1 MWLSLVSSG
10 LKMANANPIFSS
22 FNAGELSPTLD
33 GRVDLQKYGSG
44 CKKMENFL
52 PLVQGPARRRSGTYF
67 AEEVKDS
74 NDRTWLLPFEFSE
87 SQAYILEFGD
97 RYIRFFTNYGQVQTG
112 TLSAWVTS
120 TAYAVGDLVAQ
131 GGVNYYCQVAHTSG
145 TFSTDLSAGNWYAL
159 TGTVY
164 EIPTPYTLAD
174 LTASNNTLRLR
185 WVQSAD
191 VIYIV
196 HPNYPPKKLSRFSAT
211 RWTLTN
217 IEFFGGPF
225 EDVDPDAAIT
235 VYGSAETGS
244 ITLTASAA
252 LFASSD
258 VGSLFL
264 LEQKSL
270 DGIAQW
276 EVAKTITAG
285 ARRRSDGK
293 TYEALT
299 SGTTGTVKPL
309 HSAGAVYDGDPGVQW
324 AFRDPGYGWV
334 KITGFTSSTVV
345 SATVLSRLPSG
356 AVGSGNATNRWAF
369 GKWSSTRGWPSQVTF
384 FRERLCFATEQD
396 IDLSVAG
403 DYENFADRDDGGQV
417 VADQA
422 ISVEV
427 ASGQV
432 NKVEW
437 LAPSDGLLIGTAGA
451 EFVLGEVTTDQPLG
465 PDNVKIT
472 QQSTY
477 GSRSV
482 IPLLVG
488 ESVLFIQRAGQKL
501 RELIYDFGQNG
512 FKSSDLTVLA
522 EHITFGGV
530 TSLAYQQEPHSI
542 IWLVRDDGQLLGFTF
557 NREQDVLG
565 WHRHIL
571 GGSGVVESIATIPS
585 PFGDQDDLWMI
596 VKRTIDGVTKRYV
609 EYLWTDF
616 DEDSSIE
623 DAFFVDSGLTY
634 DGSPVTTL
642 SGLDHLDGEEVA
654 ILADGATHPNRTV
667 ASGEIT
673 LQLPASVVHVGLPF
687 GSTLKTMRP
696 EAGATSGTAQGKTKR
711 ITDVKI
717 RFLATLGAKAGPDE
731 NTLDEI
737 QFRSGSDQMDAPPPV
752 FTGDKEIEWP
762 NGYDSDGFIVVKQEQ
777 PLPMTVVAIMP
788 ELQTQE

>member
-1 MWLSLVSSG
+1 MP
-10 LKMANANPIFSS
+10 KAAPIQSS
-22 FNAGELSPTLD
+22 FNAGELSPILE
-33 GRVDLQKYGSG
+33 GRVDLQKYSSG
-44 CKKMENFL
+44 CKKLQNFI

-67 AEEVKDS
+67 VEEVKDS
-74 NDRTWLLPFEFSE
+74 ADRTWLIPFEFSE
-87 SQAYILEFGD
+87 TQAYVLEFGD
-97 RYIRFFTNYGQVQTG
+97 RYIRFYTNYGQVLAG
-112 TLSAWVTS
+112 TVSAWVTS
-120 TAYAVGDLVAQ
+120 TAYAVGDLASNS
-131 GGVNYYCQVAHTSG
+131 GTKYYCTEAHTSG
-145 TFSTDLSAGNWYAL
+145 TFATDLAAGKWYAL
-159 TGTVY
+159 TGDVY
-164 EIPTPYTLAD
+164 EIPTPYTLSD
-174 LTASNNTLRLR
+174 LTASNGTIRLR

-191 VIYIV
+191 VVYIV
-196 HPNYPPKKLSRFSAT
+196 HPNHPPKKLSRFGAT

-217 IEFFGGPF
+217 IDFLGGPF
-225 EDVDPDAAIT
+225 EDIDPDSTIT
-235 VYGSAETGS
+235 VYASAETGS
-244 ITLTASAA
+244 VTLTASAN
-252 LFASSD
+252 LFVASD

-264 LEQKSL
+264 MEQKSL
-270 DGIAQW
+270 DGIPQW
-276 EVAKTITAG
+276 EVNKTIA
-285 ARRRSDGK
+285 AADRRRSDGK

-299 SGTTGTVKPL
+299 AGTTGTVKPI
-309 HSAGAVYDGDPGVQW
+309 HSTGAVYDGDPGVQW
-324 AFRDPGYGWV
+324 QFRDPGYGWV
-334 KITGFTSSTVV
+334 KITGYTNATTVTATVV
-345 SATVLSRLPSG
+345 SRLPSG

-369 GKWSSTRGWPSQVTF
+369 GKWSVGRGWPSQIAF
-384 FRERLCFATEQD
+384 FRERLCFATDQD

-403 DYENFADRDDGGQV
+403 DYENFSDRDDGGQV

-422 ISVEV
+422 ISIEV

-482 IPLLVG
+482 LPLQVG

-501 RELIYDFGQNG
+501 RELTYDFGQNG

-530 TSLAYQQEPHSI
+530 TSMAYQQEPHSI
-542 IWLVRDDGQLLGFTF
+542 IWLVKANGELIGFTF

-571 GGSGVVESIATIPS
+571 GGDGAVESVATIPS

-596 VKRTIDGVTKRYV
+596 VRRTIDGVTKRYI
-609 EYLWTDF
+609 EYLWIDF
-616 DEDSSIE
+616 DEDSSVE

-642 SGLDHLDGEEVA
+642 SGLNHLEGEEVA
-654 ILADGATHPNRTV
+654 ILADGSTHPNRTV
-667 ASGEIT
+667 DSGSIT
-673 LQLPASVVHVGLPF
+673 LQREASVVHVGLPYD
-687 GSTLKTMRP
+687 SILQTMRP
-696 EAGATSGTAQGKTKR
+696 EAGSSDGTAQGKTKR
-711 ITDVKI
+711 ITDVII
-717 RFLATLGAKAGPDE
+717 RFLATIGAKAGPDE

-737 QFRSGSDQMDAPPPV
+737 QFRRGSDPMNAPPPV
-752 FTGDKEIEWP
+752 FTGDKEVEWP
-762 NGYDSDGFIVVKQEQ
+762 NGYDTDGFVVIKQEQ

-788 ELQTQE
+788 QLHTQDK

>member
-1 MWLSLVSSG
+1 
-10 LKMANANPIFSS
+10 MAKAAPIQSS
-22 FNAGELSPTLD
+22 FNAGELSPTLE

-44 CKKMENFL
+44 CKKLQNFI

-67 AEEVKDS
+67 VEEIKTS
-74 NDRTWLLPFEFSE
+74 ADRTWLLPFEFSE
-87 SQAYILEFGD
+87 TQAYVLEFGNQ
-97 RYIRFFTNYGQVQTG
+97 YIRFYTNYGQVLTG
-112 TLSAWVTS
+112 TVTAWATG
-120 TAYAVGDLVAQ
+120 TAFIVGDLRSS
-131 GGVNYYCQVAHTSG
+131 GGVNYYCAIAHTSG
-145 TFSTDLSAGNWYAL
+145 TFATDLAAGRWYAL
-159 TGTVY
+159 TGSVY
-164 EIPTPYTLAD
+164 EIPTPYTLSD
-174 LTASNNTLRLR
+174 LTASNGTLRLR

-191 VIYIV
+191 VVYIV
-196 HPNYPPKKLSRFSAT
+196 HPNHPPKKLSRFGAT
-211 RWTLTN
+211 RWTLTD
-217 IEFFGGPF
+217 IEFDGGPF
-225 EDVDPDAAIT
+225 EDIDPDSAIT

-252 LFASSD
+252 LFVASD

-270 DGIAQW
+270 DGIPQW

-285 ARRRSDGK
+285 NRRRSDGK

-299 SGTTGTVKPL
+299 GGTTGTVKPI
-309 HSAGAVYDGDPGVQW
+309 HSTGAVYDGDPGVQW
-324 AFRDPGYGWV
+324 QFRDPGYGWV
-334 KITGFTSSTVV
+334 KITAFTNSTTVT
-345 SATVLSRLPSG
+345 ATVISRLPSG

-369 GKWSSTRGWPSQVTF
+369 GKWSAGRGWPSQVTF
-384 FRERLCFATEQD
+384 FRERLCFATGQD

-432 NKVEW
+432 NKIEW
-437 LAPSDGLLIGTAGA
+437 LAPSDGLLIGTAGG

-522 EHITFGGV
+522 EHITFGAV

-542 IWLVRDDGQLLGFTF
+542 IWLAKTNGELLGFTF

-565 WHRHIL
+565 WHRHRI
-571 GGSGVVESIATIPS
+571 GGEGIVESIVTIPS

-609 EYLWTDF
+609 EYLWIDF
-616 DEDSSIE
+616 DEDSIID

-642 SGLDHLDGEEVA
+642 SGLNHLEGEEVA

-667 ASGEIT
+667 DSGSIT
-673 LQLPASVVHVGLPF
+673 LQRPASVVHVGLPYD
-687 GSTLKTMRP
+687 SILQTMRP
-696 EAGATSGTAQGKTKR
+696 EAGAQDGTAQGKTKR
-711 ITDVKI
+711 ITDVII

-737 QFRSGSDQMDAPPPV
+737 QFRRGSDPMNAPPPI

-762 NGYDSDGFIVVKQEQ
+762 NGYDTDGFVVIKQDQ

-788 ELQTQE
+788 QLHTQDK

>member
-1 MWLSLVSSG
+1 MP
-10 LKMANANPIFSS
+10 KAIPIQSS

-33 GRVDLQKYGSG
+33 GRVDLQKYSSG
-44 CKKMENFL
+44 CKKLENL
-52 PLVQGPARRRSGTYF
+52 IPLVQGPARRRSGTYF
-67 AEEVKDS
+67 VEEVKESD
-74 NDRTWLLPFEFSE
+74 DRTWLVPFEFSE
-87 SQAYILEFGD
+87 TQAYILEFGD
-97 RYIRFFTNYGQVQTG
+97 EYIRFYTNYGQVLTG
-112 TLSAWVTS
+112 TVSAWATS
-120 TAYAVGDLVAQ
+120 TAYTVGDLRSN
-131 GGVNYYCQVAHTSG
+131 GGVNYYCTVAHTSG
-145 TFSTDLSAGNWYAL
+145 TFSTDLSAGRWYAL
-159 TGTVY
+159 SGSVY
-164 EIPTPYTLAD
+164 EIPTPYTLSD
-174 LTASNNTLRLR
+174 LTASNGTLRLR

-191 VIYIV
+191 VVYIV
-196 HPNYPPKKLSRFSAT
+196 HPNYPPKKLSRFGAT

-217 IEFFGGPF
+217 IDFIGGPF
-225 EDVDPDAAIT
+225 EDVDPDATIT

-252 LFASSD
+252 LFSASD

-264 LEQKSL
+264 MEQKSL

-276 EVAKTITAG
+276 EVAKTISVG
-285 ARRRSDGK
+285 NRRRSDGK

-299 SGTTGTVKPL
+299 AGTTGTVKPL
-309 HSAGAVYDGDPGVQW
+309 HSTGAVYDGDPGVQW
-324 AFRDPGYGWV
+324 QFRDPGYGWV
-334 KITGFTSSTVV
+334 KITAYTSSTSVT
-345 SATVLSRLPSG
+345 ATVVSRLPTG

-369 GKWSSTRGWPSQVTF
+369 GKWSSSRGWPSQVTF
-384 FRERLCFATEQD
+384 FRERLCFATDQD

-403 DYENFADRDDGGQV
+403 DYENFSDRDDGGQV

-432 NKVEW
+432 NKIEW
-437 LAPSDGLLIGTAGA
+437 LAPSDGLLIGTAGG

-488 ESVLFIQRAGQKL
+488 ESVLFVQRAGQKL
-501 RELIYDFGQNG
+501 RELVYDFGQNG

-542 IWLVRDDGQLLGFTF
+542 IWLVKANGELLGFTF

-565 WHRHIL
+565 WHRHTI
-571 GGSGVVESIATIPS
+571 GGDGIVESIATIPS

-596 VKRTIDGVTKRYV
+596 VRRTIDGVTKRYV
-609 EYLWTDF
+609 EYLWIDF
-616 DEDSSIE
+616 DEDSDVV

-642 SGLDHLDGEEVA
+642 FGLDHLEGESVA
-654 ILADGATHPNRTV
+654 VLADGATHPNV
-667 ASGEIT
+667 EVESGSIT
-673 LQLPASVVHVGLPF
+673 LQRSASVVHVGLPY
-687 GSTLKTMRP
+687 SSILQTMRP
-696 EAGATSGTAQGKTKR
+696 EAGASAGTAQGKNKR
-711 ITDVKI
+711 ITEVTI

-737 QFRSGSDQMDAPPPV
+737 QFRRGSDPMDAPPPI
-752 FTGDKEIEWP
+752 FSGDKDIDWP
-762 NGYDSDGFIVVKQEQ
+762 NGYDSDGFVVVKQDQ
-777 PLPMTVVAIMP
+777 PLPMTVVAIIP
-788 ELQTQE
+788 ELHTYD